1 MPFACSNLSVILV
14 CPDFNIPGAVIKPIT
29 EPLTFTAPAIPQLN
43 SKPLGINS
51 STAGLSPGSA
61 NPRCPSRL
69 SKMTPDAFPAVLHA
83 NRPSALDPK
92 NSRCASNKVGLNMM
106 ANAYTSVEVTF
117 APLMVSRVPALPF
130 PARWYGKLVDG
141 TNNRTLADAL
151 PAGPNAN
158 TAARHRPARQSP
170 LILTCVMSFTLHYS
184 FP

>member
-14 CPDFNIPGAVIKPIT
+14 CPDFNIPGAVIKPIN
-29 EPLTFTAPAIPQLN
+29 EPLSFVAPAIPQLN

-61 NPRCPSRL
+61 KPRCPSRL
-69 SKMTPDAFPAVLHA
+69 SNMTPDASPAVLQA
-83 NRPSALDPK
+83 NRPSALTPK
-92 NSRCASNKVGLNMM
+92 NSRCASNKVGFNIRT
-106 ANAYTSVEVTF
+106 NAPTAVEVIF
-117 APLMVSRVPALPF
+117 APLTVSIVPGPPL